1 LARRKVTPRQRRR
14 VWAGVRVGVVSIVVV
29 PRGVARA
36 RVVVVAAVRAVR
48 AVRAVGT
55 VGAPRSR
62 AIAGAVRSVSP
73 GRAASA
79 VAVAVAVA
87 IVVNRAAEE
96 QNAEQAEGAP
106 LPCCE

>member
-1 LARRKVTPRQRRR
+1 MTPRQRRR
-14 VWAGVRVGVVSIVVV
+14 VWAGVRVGVVGIVVV

-36 RVVVVAAVRAVR
+36 RVVVVA

>member
-1 LARRKVTPRQRRR
+1 M
-14 VWAGVRVGVVSIVVV
+14 
-29 PRGVARA
+29 GVARA
-36 RVVVVAAVRAVR
+36 RVVVVAAVR

>member
-1 LARRKVTPRQRRR
+1 MARRKVTPRQRRR
-14 VWAGVRVGVVSIVVV
+14 VWAGVRVGVVGIVVV
-29 PRGVARA
+29 PMGVARA
-36 RVVVVAAVRAVR
+36 RVVVVAAVR

>member
-1 LARRKVTPRQRRR
+1 MTPRQRRR
-14 VWAGVRVGVVSIVVV
+14 VWAGVRVGVVGIVVV

-36 RVVVVAAVRAVR
+36 RVVVVA

-73 GRAASA
+73 GRSASAVA

>member
-1 LARRKVTPRQRRR
+1 MARRKVTPRQRRR

-48 AVRAVGT
+48 AVRT

-73 GRAASA
+73 GRSASAVA

-96 QNAEQAEGAP
+96 
-106 LPCCE
+106 

>member
-1 LARRKVTPRQRRR
+1 MARRKVTPRQRRR
-14 VWAGVRVGVVSIVVV
+14 VWAGVRVGVVGIVVV

-48 AVRAVGT
+48 AVRT

-62 AIAGAVRSVSP
+62 AIARAVRSVSP

>member
-1 LARRKVTPRQRRR
+1 M
-14 VWAGVRVGVVSIVVV
+14 
-29 PRGVARA
+29 
-36 RVVVVAAVRAVR
+36 VVVAAVRAVR
-48 AVRAVGT
+48 AVRT

-73 GRAASA
+73 GRSASAVA

-96 QNAEQAEGAP
+96 
-106 LPCCE
+106 

>member
-1 LARRKVTPRQRRR
+1 MARRKVTPRQRRR
-14 VWAGVRVGVVSIVVV
+14 VWAGVRVGVVGIVVV

-48 AVRAVGT
+48 AVRT